1 MSTSG
6 DGPAQPYTCV
16 RCSKT
21 VKATQIVRDVYIPEE
36 GHLIWHTSG
45 EIFLCKR
52 CARNRRSWP
61 WWAEFG
67 LESDEAAVLAARY
80 DANYPPGDIPPAD
93 RCWS

>member
-1 MSTSG
+1 MSTYR
-6 DGPAQPYTCV
+6 DRAPQPYTCV

-21 VKATQIVRDVYIPEE
+21 VKATQIVRDVYIPED

-45 EIFLCKR
+45 EIFLCNR
-52 CARNRRSWP
+52 CARNRESWP

-67 LESDEAAVLAARY
+67 LEADELAVLAARY
-80 DANYPPGDIPPAD
+80 GTKFVPHDIPPAD

>member
-1 MSTSG
+1 MSTYR
-6 DGPAQPYTCV
+6 DGPAHPYTCAQCG
-16 RCSKT
+16 RTLTAEPIAK
-21 VKATQIVRDVYIPEE
+21 DLYIPAG
-36 GHLIWHTSG
+36 GHLVWHTSG
-45 EIFLCKR
+45 EIVLCKP

-67 LESDEAAVLAARY
+67 LEADDLAILAARY